1 MTRRHHWHRRHP
13 GPPPFVRRLGC
24 LFAALLVFT
33 AAGLSLLS
41 RSLQLAVAM
50 TIGIA
55 IIVALSSGFAFALRR
70 ISHRLRAED
79 RLRRQLMADVA
90 HELRTPLAILQG
102 RIEGLLDGVY
112 PRDDARLD
120 ELLDETRHLSRLVED
135 LRTLANAE
143 AGALDLRKETV
154 DIGELIRETAA
165 SFDVPIEVEVP
176 DDLPS
181 IEADPVRIREVLLN
195 LLTNALQHGG
205 SAAIDARS
213 NSQNVVIR
221 VIDKG
226 KGIPAD
232 ELPRI
237 LDRFTKAPASRGSG
251 LGLAISRN
259 LVLAHGGTI
268 EATSR
273 VGEGTTITITLPR

>member
-1 MTRRHHWHRRHP
+1 MTAHLAAERIADIASGTDLLTSEELQHVEHCTD
-13 GPPPFVRRLGC
+13 C
-24 LFAALLVFT
+24 LD
-33 AAGLSLLS
+33 
-41 RSLQLAVAM
+41 AVA
-50 TIGIA
+50 
-55 IIVALSSGFAFALRR
+55 
-70 ISHRLRAED
+70 
-79 RLRRQLMADVA
+79 
-90 HELRTPLAILQG
+90 
-102 RIEGLLDGVY
+102 
-112 PRDDARLD
+112 
-120 ELLDETRHLSRLVED
+120 
-135 LRTLANAE
+135 
-143 AGALDLRKETV
+143 
-154 DIGELIRETAA
+154 ELIRETAA

-176 DDLPS
+176 DDVPT